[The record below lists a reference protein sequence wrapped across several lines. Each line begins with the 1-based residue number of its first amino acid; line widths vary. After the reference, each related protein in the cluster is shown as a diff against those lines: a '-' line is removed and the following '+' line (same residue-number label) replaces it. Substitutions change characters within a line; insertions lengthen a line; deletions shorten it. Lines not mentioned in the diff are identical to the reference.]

1 MTVLAWIATLVT
13 ATVHILVF
21 VGESLLFQH
30 PRVHQGVFSVPTA
43 DVQPVRL
50 WAFNVGFYNL
60 FLGCGM
66 IAGVITWAA
75 GNEAVGRALVL
86 YTCLFVFLAGIVLF
100 VSDRMALS
108 RPRGTGVGGA
118 IGQSVPP
125 LVALIALALS

>member
-13 ATVHILVF
+13 ATVHVLVF

-43 DVQPVRL
+43 EVQPVRL

>member
-13 ATVHILVF
+13 PPGVTAVPAPT
-21 VGESLLFQH
+21 H
-30 PRVHQGVFSVPTA
+30 PPGRVLGADAEVP
-43 DVQPVRL
+43 PVRL
-50 WAFNVGFYNL
+50 WAFNVGLYNL

-66 IAGVITWAA
+66 IAGVITWAG
-75 GNEAVGRALVL
+75 GND
-86 YTCLFVFLAGIVLF
+86 TCLFVFFAGIVF

-118 IGQSVPP
+118 IGQSLPP

>member
-43 DVQPVRL
+43 DVPPVRL

-125 LVALIALALS
+125 LVALVALALS

>member
-43 DVQPVRL
+43 EVQPVRL

-60 FLGCGM
+60 FLACGM

-118 IGQSVPP
+118 IGQSLPP

>member
-13 ATVHILVF
+13 AAVHILVF
-21 VGESLLFQH
+21 IAESLLFQH
-30 PRVHQGVFSVPTA
+30 PRIHRGVFTVPTA
-43 DVQPVRL
+43 DVPPVRL

-66 IAGVITWAA
+66 IAGVITWAR

-118 IGQSVPP
+118 IGQSMPP

>member
-43 DVQPVRL
+43 EVQPVRL

-118 IGQSVPP
+118 IGQSLPP

>member
-75 GNEAVGRALVL
+75 ANEAVGRALVL

-100 VSDRMALS
+100 LSDRMALS

>member
-30 PRVHQGVFSVPTA
+30 PRVHRGVFSVPTA
-43 DVQPVRL
+43 EVPPVRL

-66 IAGVITWAA
+66 VAGVITWMG

-118 IGQSVPP
+118 LGQSVPP
-125 LVALIALALS
+125 LVALIALVLS